1 MVTIRKSKARRP
13 RAVRAIGVGGW
24 QTPVAVSPDGKRVY
38 VANRD
43 TDTVSV
49 IDTATEK
56 VVALFRAGVAQS
68 ELLVNPGITRC

>member
-1 MVTIRKSKARRP
+1 MITIWKSKARRP
-13 RAVRAIGVGGW
+13 RAFRVAGIGAW
-24 QTPVAVSPDGKRVY
+24 PTPIAVSPDGKRVY

-68 ELLVNPGITRC
+68 ELLVSPDITRC